1 MDRAYG
7 LDIPA
12 TLDEVCHPSRTALVV
27 YDMQAGIVSQIE
39 AGRAIV
45 ERVRYVLQAARD
57 GGFRVFFTRH
67 MSLPNEVAGVSQLRR
82 AKAWQGVD
90 RAADTHPAF
99 PRDSRQFQIAS
110 EIAPRSSEAVVDK
123 ITMSAFAGTYLD
135 MALRDCGINSFVIV
149 GIALEVGIEPTVRHA
164 TDLGYI
170 PIVVADA
177 CGAGDAEAGA
187 RSLAGLAFAGD
198 PLHTDSREIMAVFRR
213 FTEGRST
220 GPETPTASRAPA
232 SHAGRCQDEG

>member
-1 MDRAYG
+1 MDRAFE
-7 LDIPA
+7 LDLPT
-12 TLDEVCHPSRTALVV
+12 TLDEVCHPGRTALIV
-27 YDMQAGIVSQIE
+27 YDMQVGVVSQL
-39 AGRAIV
+39 ASGRAIV
-45 ERVRYVLQAARD
+45 ERVRQVLRAART

-67 MSLPNEVAGVSQLRR
+67 MSLPNGVAGVSQLRR

-90 RAADTHPAF
+90 RAADTTPAF
-99 PRDSRQFQIAS
+99 PRDSHQFQIAP
-110 EIAPRSSEAVVDK
+110 EIAPLPSEAVVDK

-135 MALRDCGINSFVIV
+135 IALRDCGINSFVIV

-177 CGAGDAEAGA
+177 CGFGDAAAAE

-198 PLHTDSREIMAVFRR
+198 SLQADAGKIIELFQR
-213 FTEGRST
+213 FGTNVS
-220 GPETPTASRAPA
+220 AL
-232 SHAGRCQDEG
+232 AGSERGKV